1 MKASANGDQG
11 KLEELVTRSDCNV
24 NGVFAGHTALQAA
37 SQNGHLEV
45 LRLLLRSGADLE
57 LEDKDG
63 DRAVHHAAFGDE
75 PGVMEVIAAAGAD
88 LNARNKRRQT
98 ALHIAVNKGHVG
110 VVKTL
115 LGLACHP
122 SLQDS
127 EGDTPL
133 HDAISK
139 KRDDMLA
146 LLLDQNAD
154 IMLTNNNGFNALH
167 HAALRGNPSAMRVL
181 LSKLPRPWI
190 VDEKKDD
197 GYTALHLASLNNHV
211 EVAELLVHTGRANM
225 DLQNVNMQT
234 ALHLAVERQHTSIVR
249 LLVRDDKC
257 QQHNIVEKK
266 SIKNETLI
274 NFAIFAFSQVR
285 EGANLN
291 ITDKDGD
298 TPLHESL
305 RHHTLSQLRQLQDM
319 QVLFL
324 YQSVRNIWSTRVL
337 VPRQCR
343 HQTLVPPPFYY

>member
-1 MKASANGDQG
+1 
-11 KLEELVTRSDCNV
+11 
-24 NGVFAGHTALQAA
+24 
-37 SQNGHLEV
+37 
-45 LRLLLRSGADLE
+45 
-57 LEDKDG
+57 
-63 DRAVHHAAFGDE
+63 
-75 PGVMEVIAAAGAD
+75 MEVIAASGAD

-197 GYTALHLASLNNHV
+197 GYTALHLAAQDGQDAAFQLMLEARARTEQNPRKAHAMPAQGPRKARARPCPRPVLKKTSVSQMIDLV
-211 EVAELLVHTGRANM
+211 MTIQTVQESSKSELSSRFLSTSMLLV
-225 DLQNVNMQT
+225 
-234 ALHLAVERQHTSIVR
+234 
-249 LLVRDDKC
+249 
-257 QQHNIVEKK
+257 KK
-266 SIKNETLI
+266 
-274 NFAIFAFSQVR
+274 
-285 EGANLN
+285 
-291 ITDKDGD
+291 
-298 TPLHESL
+298 H
-305 RHHTLSQLRQLQDM
+305 
-319 QVLFL
+319 
-324 YQSVRNIWSTRVL
+324 
-337 VPRQCR
+337 
-343 HQTLVPPPFYY
+343 